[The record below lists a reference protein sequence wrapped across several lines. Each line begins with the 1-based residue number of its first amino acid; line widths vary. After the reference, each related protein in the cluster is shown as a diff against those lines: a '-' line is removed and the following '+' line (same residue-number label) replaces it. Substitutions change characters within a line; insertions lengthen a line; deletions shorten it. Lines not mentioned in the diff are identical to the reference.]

1 MIVEDPDC
9 LNEKNKIEKVI
20 CNFKNERA
28 NLQKQ

>member
-20 CNFKNERA
+20 SNFKNERA
-28 NLQKQ
+28 NL